1 MAGMGEPACQETI
14 MSTTLKIIR
23 NASIAWGL
31 LLASMVGCVN
41 SKPNAS
47 SPPTAPAPTP
57 AQSAQI
63 SDTVPE
69 PDFRISLQNDVN
81 GEILMVSI
89 PNLKYE
95 RLNDSAPRQVLVG
108 AIFSYKKGDGS
119 LGHTEGYYLEP
130 VAATDTSGT
139 IQAFPWNQMLQMQF
153 GVLGGLRGSGTLKIA
168 VFKAIPK
175 NDPKQKFE
183 VGKQLSNAIQMS
195 VRL

>member
-1 MAGMGEPACQETI
+1 MGEPACQETI

-69 PDFRISLQNDVN
+69 PDFRISLQNNVN